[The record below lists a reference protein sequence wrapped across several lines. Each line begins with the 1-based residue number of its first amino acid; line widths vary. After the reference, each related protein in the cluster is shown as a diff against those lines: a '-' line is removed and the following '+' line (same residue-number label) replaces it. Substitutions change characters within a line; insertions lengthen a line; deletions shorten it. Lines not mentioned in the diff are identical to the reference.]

1 MAFKIYIE
9 DKDKPVFE
17 RYAITPMIYDSFW
30 RRRAENFPNIAF
42 IEKDDIYLF
51 PNNFN
56 FEAKDITAEDLLDL
70 KKAKAK
76 ITKQILDI
84 LEPKIEAKGYYV
96 DDTSLKCGELN
107 IDVRKVKV
115 ETKEEVK
122 QETKEEVKETSRNN
136 NNDAGAFICFLF
148 VIMIIFIVVSSA

>member
-1 MAFKIYIE
+1 MAFKIHIE
-9 DKDKPVFE
+9 NKDKPVFGGFE
-17 RYAITPMIYDSFW
+17 ITPMIYDSSW
-30 RRRAENFPNIAF
+30 RRKAANFPNIVF
-42 IEKDDIYLF
+42 IEKNDIYLF

-70 KKAKAK
+70 EKAEAK

-96 DDTSLKCGELN
+96 DRTHLNRGELN

-122 QETKEEVKETSRNN
+122 QETKEEVRETSRNG
-136 NNDAGAFICFLF
+136 DAKAG
-148 VIMIIFIVVSSA
+148 VIFIIIIGLIFLICLKL